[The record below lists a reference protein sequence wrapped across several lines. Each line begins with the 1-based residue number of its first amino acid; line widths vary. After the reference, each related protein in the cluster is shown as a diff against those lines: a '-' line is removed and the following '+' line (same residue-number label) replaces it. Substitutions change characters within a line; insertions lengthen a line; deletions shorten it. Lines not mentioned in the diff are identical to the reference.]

1 MLQWKRAVLLTV
13 AVMILPLLSQ
23 AQGVAESIKGMQSVL
38 DQLYDEMIPKCDRL
52 MGVGRGIAGF
62 AALWYIGSR
71 IWRHIANAEAVDF
84 YPLFRPF
91 VLGFCIM
98 IFPMVIAMINGVM
111 QPTVTGTAAMMEDS
125 NKAIE
130 RLLKEKEEAIK
141 KGKFYQMYVGQNGS
155 GDQDKW
161 LKYTQGLKDT
171 DPVPEEGMFE
181 GIGNDVSFALA
192 KANFNF
198 RNSVKQWMSEILNVL
213 YEAAAL
219 CINTL
224 RTFQLIVLAILGP
237 LVFGLAVFDGFQHTL
252 TAWLAKYLNIFLWLP
267 VANIFGSIIG
277 TVQENMLKID
287 LGQVQEHGDTFF
299 SDTDMGYLI
308 FMIIG
313 IVGYFTV
320 PSVANFIVNAGGGG
334 AMGQKITSMA
344 SSTGSMATGR
354 FGQGLNNIA
363 DFKKNMNDGYSGRES
378 PRGIAGSLG
387 TMMGNTGSYMADK
400 LSGKSPKE

>member
-1 MLQWKRAVLLTV
+1 MVKWKGVVLLTIV
-13 AVMILPLLSQ
+13 GMVLPLLSH

-38 DQLYDEMIPKCDRL
+38 DQLYDEMMPKCSQL
-52 MGVGRGIAGF
+52 IGVGRGIAGF
-62 AALWYIGSR
+62 AAMWYIGSR

-98 IFPMVIAMINGVM
+98 IFPSVIAMINGIM
-111 QPTVTGTAAMMEDS
+111 QPTVTGTAAMMENS

-130 RLLKEKEEAIK
+130 LLLEEKEKAIK
-141 KGKFYQMYVGQNGS
+141 EGKFYQMYIGQNGS

-161 LKYTQGLKDT
+161 LKYTQGLEDT

-181 GIGNDVSFALA
+181 GLGNDISFAMA
-192 KANFNF
+192 KASFNF

-237 LVFGLAVFDGFQHTL
+237 LVFGIAVFDGFQHTL
-252 TAWLAKYLNIFLWLP
+252 TAWIAKYLNVFLWLP

-277 TVQENMLKID
+277 TVQENMLKLD
-287 LGQVQEHGDTFF
+287 LGQIKDQGDTFF
-299 SDTDMGYLI
+299 STTDIGYLI

-320 PSVANFIVNAGGGG
+320 PSVANFIVNSGGGG
-334 AMGQKITSMA
+334 ALGQRITNLA
-344 SSTGSMATGR
+344 TGTSSMATGR
-354 FGQGLNNIA
+354 LGQGISNIA
-363 DFKKNMNDGYSGRES
+363 DLKKNFNEGYSGKDSGSGVTGAIGRM
-378 PRGIAGSLG
+378 AGG
-387 TMMGNTGSYMADK
+387 TGSYMADK
-400 LSGKSPKE
+400 LSGKSKE